1 MLIKFFPNGKG
12 AGAGPVGYLVAERV
26 LAYDDKRDLIRDAD
40 GQPLMVTRDPL
51 PEVLRGDPSRTEALI
66 DASRHQWTYRAG
78 VISFA
83 AEDAPS
89 EEQQAEVMDAF
100 ERMAFAGLD
109 GEQYDMLWVR
119 HSHEDRVE
127 LHFCTP
133 RLELTTGRSLNIA
146 PPGYQDAFDSLRDR
160 MNQRYGWADPMEL
173 ERAQEVRDT
182 IEAPTRAQGRD
193 ELHAWILDQVSVGL
207 ITDRASMVDALADAG
222 FDLPRV
228 GKAYLTAQDPEIGE
242 RWRLKGE
249 IFHEDWQ
256 ADPAEREIERGAGH
270 DTPGLRRL
278 DGIPAGELQE
288 RFDGHCERRAA
299 YHRERYA
306 PLPEREQELVRDADQ
321 AGKELADDL
330 PLGGLGPDRD
340 GDRLDDGRKLA
351 LDGAAETL
359 RTDGIRSDSDRAGG
373 ADVANTQSRQR
384 RTQPLHVGGQD
395 DLLHQN
401 YGEINANYPD
411 TVGARLA
418 HLRRAIDDVLRD
430 LGCRTEWLGSAC
442 EQQDRDADFLH
453 RRLREFAHAFSNRVD
468 EGIAWFAQRRSQLQL
483 AGQALARELAA
494 SEVRRKEAETEL
506 RRRHPEQTFG
516 MRLARIG
523 RLDVAMRN
531 SAIPHHHPSLMP
543 SLPGR
548 RRPITRTVV
557 PDAASQ
563 PSKPKP

>member
-26 LAYDDKRDLIRDAD
+26 LAYDGNRDLIRDAD
-40 GQPLMVTRDPL
+40 GQPLMMTRDPL

-83 AEDAPS
+83 AGDAPS
-89 EEQQAEVMDAF
+89 EAQQAEVMDAF
-100 ERMAFAGLD
+100 ELLAFAGLD

-146 PPGYQDAFDSLRDR
+146 PPGYQEAFDSLRDL
-160 MNQRYGWADPMEL
+160 MNQRHGWADPMEL

-193 ELHAWILDQVSVGL
+193 ELHAWILDQISMGL
-207 ITDRASMVDALADAG
+207 IEDRASMLDALTDAG

-228 GKAYLTAQDPEIGE
+228 GKAYLTAQDPETGE

-256 ADPAEREIERGAGH
+256 ADPAEREIERGTGH

-278 DGIPAGELQE
+278 DGIPAGELQD

-306 PLPEREQELVRDADQ
+306 PLPEREQELVRDADRTDQ
-321 AGKELADDL
+321 ALADDL
-330 PLGGLGPDRD
+330 ALGDLGADRD
-340 GDRLDDGRKLA
+340 GDRLDDGRELV
-351 LDGAAETL
+351 LDVHADTFGA
-359 RTDGIRSDSDRAGG
+359 DGTGPDSDRPGGTDLADIGPEPDRAEDLHTGRDAGH
-373 ADVANTQSRQR
+373 
-384 RTQPLHVGGQD
+384 LHRDRGEMND
-395 DLLHQN
+395 D
-401 YGEINANYPD
+401 APD
-411 TVGARLA
+411 SLGARLA
-418 HLRRAIDDVLRD
+418 RLRRAVGDGLRN
-430 LGCRTEWLGSAC
+430 LSAGIERLGSALD
-442 EQQDRDADFLH
+442 EEAASPVGWYRSLRDVAHTLADRVNAGVAWLAE
-453 RRLREFAHAFSNRVD
+453 RRGHLQRAGREVERELDLSEARRREIEGQLDSQEAHA
-468 EGIAWFAQRRSQLQL
+468 EQG
-483 AGQALARELAA
+483 
-494 SEVRRKEAETEL
+494 L
-506 RRRHPEQTFG
+506 RH
-516 MRLARIG
+516 
-523 RLDVAMRN
+523 
-531 SAIPHHHPSLMP
+531 
-543 SLPGR
+543 
-548 RRPITRTVV
+548 
-557 PDAASQ
+557 
-563 PSKPKP
+563 